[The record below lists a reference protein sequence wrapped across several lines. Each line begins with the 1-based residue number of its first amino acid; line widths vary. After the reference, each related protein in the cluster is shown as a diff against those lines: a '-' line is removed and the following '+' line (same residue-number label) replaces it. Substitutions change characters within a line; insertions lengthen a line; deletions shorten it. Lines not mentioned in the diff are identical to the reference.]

1 MDLKTVSDV
10 EGWANKYNVAPS
22 TRLLTYDF
30 VLVTDKETAE
40 LRDKE
45 ARKQVEKLEQMMKI
59 VEGLIVP
66 DVD

>member
-1 MDLKTVSDV
+1 VDLKTVSDV